1 MILENN
7 LYKVINDAN
16 EIFQIDFIRNLNFSF
31 IDCINANKQAKY
43 EQPENYIYKINTI
56 YGKENEE
63 IYFYYID
70 SDIYIFSGIENI
82 DNNISCKLLKFFSKD
97 FFICI
102 YSQKNI
108 TKLSILYYTNEK
120 QIIILHTYE
129 VFNNIF
135 FQEINDDLFLYDTD
149 SINIKIICVR
159 KNDNNSDNIKR
170 ILVNIIFHSKNTGII
185 YISQEYMDDENVNF
199 EINFY
204 GISEIVTT
212 FSFNLNNCNYA
223 MFKSE
228 YLFCCGKNGE
238 INCERRDINLQLIN
252 IFDLILSENI
262 KNLTIENHNNTFIEL
277 LYYEEKSESKNIYE
291 YYIYPPE
298 CNNINK
304 ISNINN

>member
-1 MILENN
+1 MILENK

-185 YISQEYMDDENVNF
+185 YISQEYMGDENADLKLNF
-199 EINFY
+199 M
-204 GISEIVTT
+204 V
-212 FSFNLNNCNYA
+212 
-223 MFKSE
+223 
-228 YLFCCGKNGE
+228 
-238 INCERRDINLQLIN
+238 
-252 IFDLILSENI
+252 
-262 KNLTIENHNNTFIEL
+262 
-277 LYYEEKSESKNIYE
+277 
-291 YYIYPPE
+291 
-298 CNNINK
+298 
-304 ISNINN
+304 

>member
-1 MILENN
+1 MEVIFRFLFIFLYLILLSNVNSIIENPLLSRRKYNPIDYKIIILSESIQLDQSYVSESNSIKSTYKVFQNYDKLFLNSYVLSQDFFIFDVDFNSKDKYLILENN
-7 LYKVINDAN
+7 LYKVIKEAN

-82 DNNISCKLLKFFSKD
+82 DNNNSCKLLKFFSKD

-135 FQEINDDLFLYDTD
+135 F
-149 SINIKIICVR
+149 R
-159 KNDNNSDNIKR
+159 K
-170 ILVNIIFHSKNTGII
+170 L
-185 YISQEYMDDENVNF
+185 MM
-199 EINFY
+199 
-204 GISEIVTT
+204 T
-212 FSFNLNNCNYA
+212 FFF
-223 MFKSE
+223 M
-228 YLFCCGKNGE
+228 
-238 INCERRDINLQLIN
+238 I
-252 IFDLILSENI
+252 LIL
-262 KNLTIENHNNTFIEL
+262 
-277 LYYEEKSESKNIYE
+277 
-291 YYIYPPE
+291 
-298 CNNINK
+298 
-304 ISNINN
+304 